1 MLGRK
6 NNVKTILEKD
16 TCVYARTRMNLHLHA
31 FFWDVPSGTY
41 EHLFSTLVRRRTAE
55 AHPPPPPAPES
66 RLWLPIGP
74 RSLSL
79 TADARDGRHRTLLL
93 T

>member
-6 NNVKTILEKD
+6 NNFKTILEKD

-31 FFWDVPSGTY
+31 FCWDVPSGTY
-41 EHLFSTLVRRRTAE
+41 EHLFSTLVRRRAAE
-55 AHPPPPPAPES
+55 AHPPRES

-79 TADARDGRHRTLLL
+79 TADARDGRRRTLLL